1 MEVVVP
7 MAPGQDFHF
16 QSASTSPYVS
26 APSSPKPFGN
36 PSDCYFY
43 ASAPTSPSRAAAVYA
58 HFFDWEDK
66 PSRPK
71 PDDDDDDGEFDFA
84 VGFDR
89 QLQKKG
95 PTTNLAAA
103 DELFENGRIRPLKP
117 PPHLHHPIKDDTRGT
132 TWQGGGGLRSPQ
144 VVSEEKVV
152 KDRGRTPSTLSTTR
166 AGSRRGSRSLSP
178 IRGDGDFHKSL
189 TSSSSS
195 STTTT
200 TTTSSLIRSGGS
212 KKWRL
217 KDLLLF
223 RSASEGRVIGR
234 GSKDPLRKYT
244 MLSSSRSL
252 LPSLS
257 NKRRSSGREDAKNSG
272 SKPGDKNGSVRRGSS
287 QAATSAHEVHYTTNR
302 AVSEELKKKTPL
314 PFNRHGLF
322 GCLSF
327 NPAIRSITRGFG
339 SHSFSRGKS

>member
-1 MEVVVP
+1 M
-7 MAPGQDFHF
+7 
-16 QSASTSPYVS
+16 
-26 APSSPKPFGN
+26 
-36 PSDCYFY
+36 
-43 ASAPTSPSRAAAVYA
+43 
-58 HFFDWEDK
+58 
-66 PSRPK
+66 
-71 PDDDDDDGEFDFA
+71 
-84 VGFDR
+84 
-89 QLQKKG
+89 
-95 PTTNLAAA
+95 
-103 DELFENGRIRPLKP
+103 
-117 PPHLHHPIKDDTRGT
+117 
-132 TWQGGGGLRSPQ
+132 
-144 VVSEEKVV
+144 V

-302 AVSEELKKKTPL
+302 AVSEELKKK
-314 PFNRHGLF
+314 RHTANLLDNACKHALF
-322 GCLSF
+322 G
-327 NPAIRSITRGFG
+327 NPAGSRRDVVSLGKLGLQEGPPVIHFGAPRSAALCPRRTLFNEGYFQRDISTADTSLAYRCEV
-339 SHSFSRGKS
+339 SLT